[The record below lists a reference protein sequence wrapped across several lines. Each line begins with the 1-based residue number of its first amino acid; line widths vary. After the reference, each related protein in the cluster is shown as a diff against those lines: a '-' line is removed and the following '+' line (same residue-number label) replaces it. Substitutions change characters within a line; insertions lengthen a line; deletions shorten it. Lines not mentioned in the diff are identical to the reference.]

1 MPAVERA
8 AAMEGLRCFWERDL
22 CTLSA
27 AEMEQKWLKD
37 EIDCGIAIEEDAPGS
52 LAKLP
57 GHNPI
62 FYLAENVW
70 FDNDVTLLDPEF
82 HRDKIS
88 RELLAWYFD
97 DSHEYEGL
105 LLQAPRDSYKSTFG
119 HNVLPMFLAMRDSYI
134 HNRDTRILLLH
145 HKMDQ
150 ASLNLVSLKTKCTVS
165 PYLARFWNGLD
176 GSPKFYWDTD
186 VGNMKAFNWPHKIKG
201 LFREKS
207 VMASGLNAS
216 LTGLH
221 FDYKLDDDLV
231 TDDHIDSPVIRNDA
245 IFKYG
250 ATQCLLDTI
259 TGKEANMGT
268 PYHLRDL
275 WANLEASKKKDGS
288 PMYRVVTI
296 AAGGDRVK
304 KPLSYP
310 RRHTNDFLERTRR
323 KIVERDGTDL
333 MWWLNY
339 QCERRAPGA
348 VVTKSEWIQYITT
361 EQLRK
366 KFGERGLPV
375 IILVDPAWKGTKN
388 AGKGCDAAIAAVG
401 FDRKGM
407 VVSTYLLDLVV
418 SNEMS
423 SNDGMNTIFQ
433 MMLRWSTPRAAVE
446 ECQGYQF
453 TEDMKREAASRKQ
466 PLHLID
472 LKTQWQ
478 AKNSRIVTFVRK
490 VEARLFY
497 ILQEC
502 PNQEIF
508 LQQFLD
514 FPQLNKN
521 DALDAVAYSADP
533 SVSDLY
539 AAFWNT
545 EDGDEDFFA
554 EEYDDYEMPQRTR
567 HCGS

>member
-1 MPAVERA
+1 MPGKHQRA
-8 AAMEGLRCFWERDL
+8 AIEDLETLWERDL

-27 AEMEQKWLKD
+27 AEMEQRWLK
-37 EIDCGIAIEEDAPGS
+37 EEKSSGNAIERIHPGS
-52 LAKLP
+52 LAKLEH
-57 GHNPI
+57 HNPI

-70 FDNDVTLLDPEF
+70 FDNDPSLLDKEF
-82 HRDKIS
+82 HRDKICS
-88 RELLAWYFD
+88 ELLAWYFD
-97 DSHEYEGL
+97 DSHNYEGVL
-105 LLQAPRDSYKSTFG
+105 IQAQRDSYKSTFG
-119 HNVLPMFLAMRDSYI
+119 HNILPMFLAMRDIYV

-145 HKMDQ
+145 HKQDQ

-165 PYLARFWNGLD
+165 AYLERFWNGSD
-176 GSPKFYWDTD
+176 GSPKFFWETD
-186 VGNMKAFNWPHKIKG
+186 VGNMKAFDWPHKIKG
-201 LFREKS
+201 QFREHS
-207 VMASGLNAS
+207 VMASGLNVS

-231 TDDHIDSPVIRNDA
+231 TDDHIDSSVIRNDA

-250 ATQCLLDTI
+250 ATQCLLDTL
-259 TGKEANMGT
+259 TGKEVNMGT

-275 WANLEASKKKDGS
+275 WANLEAQKKEDGT
-288 PMYRVVTI
+288 PLYRVVTI
-296 AAGGDRVK
+296 PAGGDRVK
-304 KPLSYP
+304 KALSYP
-310 RRHTNDFLERTRR
+310 SRHTNDFLERTYR

-339 QCERRAPGA
+339 QCERRAPGS
-348 VVTKSEWIQYITT
+348 VVTKEEWIQYVTKK
-361 EQLRK
+361 ELLK

-375 IILVDPAWKGTKN
+375 IILCDPAWKGTKN
-388 AGKGCDAAIAAVG
+388 SGKGCDAAIAAIG

-407 VVSTYLLDLVV
+407 VVSSYLLDLAV

-423 SNDGMNTIFQ
+423 SQDGMNTIFQ
-433 MMLRWSTPRAAVE
+433 MMLRWSTPRIAIE

-453 TEDMKREAASRKQ
+453 SEDMKREAASRKQ

-478 AKNSRIVTFVRK
+478 AKNSRIVTFIRK
-490 VEARLFY
+490 VESRLFY
-497 ILQEC
+497 ILEDC

-533 SVSDLY
+533 NVADMY

-554 EEYDDYEMPQRTR
+554 DYEEEYDIPARTR
-567 HCGS
+567 YCS